1 MQFSHSNKHKSQ
13 CVLISIF
20 PFSLTGKKRDAEY
33 SNIKITAVFSVRDVK
48 HFIFWKIIM
57 SENAKQNGGDAEVKP
72 STSLQ
77 CTCKEVITVKGEVK
91 ICYIFIKNIKIYIK
105 ISY

>member
-1 MQFSHSNKHKSQ
+1 
-13 CVLISIF
+13 
-20 PFSLTGKKRDAEY
+20 
-33 SNIKITAVFSVRDVK
+33 
-48 HFIFWKIIM
+48 M

-77 CTCKEVITVKGEVK
+77 CTCKEVIIVKGEVK